1 MQPSQCSECSCVVST
16 ESCFSYSHI
25 AWVDVVRK
33 LCVCGHEGPCP
44 AKVHVPQK
52 IRYPRVELE
61 RPATSMPSARPAVM
75 FGESYEPLRAH
86 TPPRMAPTA
95 FKRRKIGARMRK
107 PRTVSL
113 WDVVTMSDLDLD
125 LSGAE

>member
-1 MQPSQCSECSCVVST
+1 M

-25 AWVDVVRK
+25 AYVDVVRK
-33 LCVCGHEGPCP
+33 RCVCGREGVCP

-52 IRYPRVELE
+52 IHYPRVELE
-61 RPATSMPSARPAVM
+61 RPATSMPSARGPEGVAVM
-75 FGESYEPLRAH
+75 FGESYEPLMRAH

-107 PRTVSL
+107 PRAVSL
-113 WDVVTMSDLDLD
+113 WHVVTMSDLDLD